1 MDRRSFIKRVGILAG
16 LAILSPLKIFGLLK
30 TEPDGIFNPF
40 WISLKPDGTKMYIV
54 GWLDNTVY
62 QYTLSTPWDVTSAS
76 LTTTFSTSVLP
87 ARNFY

>member
-1 MDRRSFIKRVGILAG
+1 MSFSFIGILIV
-16 LAILSPLKIFGLLK
+16 LIIVAIFQLNWALVYSHQNFYRNNRPLLH
-30 TEPDGIFNPF
+30 PN
-40 WISLKPDGTKMYIV
+40 PDGTKMYIV